1 MKLATGVGVKR
12 LGPEQSED
20 RLLVG
25 VLRLSIVMNQLL
37 LEMVQQGGSDL
48 LVAAGYPVTMRKY
61 GALVNLSENLLSRE
75 EVDGGLRQVLTE
87 AELET
92 LKTQQDMDFAYQIE
106 HPVQGYCRFRANAFY
121 QRHGPSLCFR
131 SIPKE
136 IPTLA
141 DLGLP
146 EELGPALM
154 EFHQGLVL
162 VTGPT
167 GCGKTSS
174 LAALV
179 DYCNRGR
186 ALNVITVED
195 PIEFVHPTKR
205 SLIVQR
211 QVGLH
216 TDSYASALRA
226 SLREDPDLIM
236 VGELRDLETISLA
249 ITAAETGHLVLSTL
263 NTISAAQTINRLVN
277 AFPPRQQ
284 AQVRMMLADS
294 LRGVISQQLL
304 PRADGTGRV
313 AAVEVMLATGP
324 IGNLIRENKMHQ
336 VNSVMQTA
344 SKKGMKLMDDSL
356 LALVKAGAVEPREA
370 VDRAHDK
377 TSFIERAHISGGA
390 L

>member
-1 MKLATGVGVKR
+1 
-12 LGPEQSED
+12 
-20 RLLVG
+20 
-25 VLRLSIVMNQLL
+25 MNQLL
-37 LEMVQQGGSDL
+37 LEMVQQNGSDL
-48 LVAAGYPVTMRKY
+48 LVAAGYPITMRKY
-61 GALVNLSENLLSRE
+61 GSLVQMMGPEKLTSEVLDSCLKQVLSE
-75 EVDGGLRQVLTE
+75 T
-87 AELET
+87 ELET
-92 LKTQQDMDFAYQIE
+92 FKTQQDMDFAYQVE
-106 HPVQGYCRFRANAFY
+106 HPSRGFCRFRANCFQ
-121 QRHGPSLCFR
+121 QRHGASLCFR
-131 SIPKE
+131 AIPRE

-146 EELGPALM
+146 EELGPNLM

-167 GCGKTSS
+167 GCGKTST
-174 LAALV
+174 LAALL

-226 SLREDPDLIM
+226 SLREDPDLIL

-263 NTISAAQTINRLVN
+263 NTISAAQTINRIVN

-284 AQVRMMLADS
+284 SQVRMMLADS
-294 LRGVISQQLL
+294 LKGVISQQLL
-304 PRADGTGRV
+304 PRSDGSGRV
-313 AAVEVMLATGP
+313 AAVEVMFASGP
-324 IGNLIRENKMHQ
+324 IANLIRENKMHQ
-336 VNSVMQTA
+336 VASVMQTA
-344 SKKGMKLMDDSL
+344 SKKGMRLMDDSL
-356 LALVKAGAVEPREA
+356 LALVKGGAVDPREA

-377 TSFIERAHISGGA
+377 NTFIERAHVGGGA
-390 L
+390 

>member
-1 MKLATGVGVKR
+1 MGLHGSPTRICVG
-12 LGPEQSED
+12 D
-20 RLLVG
+20 NH
-25 VLRLSIVMNQLL
+25 LSIVMNQLL
-37 LEMVQQGGSDL
+37 LEMVQQNGSDL

-61 GALVNLSENLLSRE
+61 GALVIMAEKKLTND
-75 EVDGGLRQVLTE
+75 EVESCLRQVLTE
-87 AELET
+87 TELET
-92 LKTQQDMDFAYQIE
+92 LRTAQDMDFAYQVE
-106 HPVQGYCRFRANAFY
+106 HPTQGFCRFRANSFY
-121 QRHGPSLCFR
+121 QRHGPSICFR

-146 EELGPALM
+146 EELGPGLM

-167 GCGKTSS
+167 GCGKTST
-174 LAALV
+174 LAALT
-179 DYCNRGR
+179 DYCNRTR

-205 SLIVQR
+205 SLLVQR

-216 TDSYASALRA
+216 CDSYASALRA
-226 SLREDPDLIM
+226 SLREDPDLIL
-236 VGELRDLETISLA
+236 VGELRDLDTISLA

-263 NTISAAQTINRLVN
+263 NTISAAQTINRIVN

-304 PRADGTGRV
+304 PRSDGKGRV
-313 AAVEVMLATGP
+313 AAIEVMYANGP

-336 VNSVMQTA
+336 VNSVMQTG
-344 SKKGMKLMDDSL
+344 SKRGMRLMDDSL
-356 LALVKAGAVEPREA
+356 LALVKAGTVDSREA

-377 TSFIERAHISGGA
+377 NTFIERAHISGGSR
-390 L
+390 

>member
-1 MKLATGVGVKR
+1 M
-12 LGPEQSED
+12 
-20 RLLVG
+20 
-25 VLRLSIVMNQLL
+25 SIVMNQLL

-61 GALVNLSENLLSRE
+61 GALVNLSDDIQSRE
-75 EVDGGLRQVLTE
+75 VVEGALRQVLSD

-92 LKTQQDMDFAYQIE
+92 LRTQQDMDFAYQIE
-106 HPVQGYCRFRANAFY
+106 HPTQGYCRFRANGFY

-131 SIPKE
+131 SIPRD

-146 EELGPALM
+146 ETLGPALM

-167 GCGKTSS
+167 GCGKTST

-284 AQVRMMLADS
+284 SQVRMMLADS

-313 AAVEVMLATGP
+313 ASVEVMLATGP

-344 SKKGMKLMDDSL
+344 SKKGMRLMDDSL
-356 LALVKAGAVEPREA
+356 LDLVKSGAVDPREA

-377 TSFIERAHISGGA
+377 NSFIERAHISGGS

>member
-1 MKLATGVGVKR
+1 
-12 LGPEQSED
+12 
-20 RLLVG
+20 
-25 VLRLSIVMNQLL
+25 MNQLL
-37 LEMVQQGGSDL
+37 LEMVQQNGSDL
-48 LVAAGYPVTMRKY
+48 LVAAGYPITMRKY
-61 GALVNLSENLLSRE
+61 GELVHLGDGELLSTDA
-75 EVDGGLRQVLTE
+75 VQDALTQVLSE

-92 LKTQQDMDFAYQIE
+92 LRTAQDMDFAYQVE
-106 HPVQGYCRFRANAFY
+106 HPTDGFCRFRANAFF
-121 QRHGPSLCFR
+121 QRFGPSLCFR
-131 SIPKE
+131 SIPRE

-141 DLGLP
+141 ELGLP
-146 EELGPALM
+146 EELGPSLM

-167 GCGKTSS
+167 GSGKTST

-179 DYCNRGR
+179 DYCNARR
-186 ALNVITVED
+186 PLNVITVED

-226 SLREDPDLIM
+226 SLREDPDLIL

-294 LRGVISQQLL
+294 LRGVVSQQLL
-304 PRADGTGRV
+304 PRADGSGRV
-313 AAVEVMLATGP
+313 AAVEVMYCSGP

-336 VNSVMQTA
+336 VSSVMQTA
-344 SKKGMKLMDDSL
+344 SKKGMRLMDDSL
-356 LALVKAGAVEPREA
+356 LALVKGGGVDPREA

-377 TSFIERAHISGGA
+377 NTFIERAQIPGGT

>member
-1 MKLATGVGVKR
+1 M
-12 LGPEQSED
+12 SMD
-20 RLLVG
+20 
-25 VLRLSIVMNQLL
+25 MNQLL
-37 LEMVQQGGSDL
+37 LEMVQQNGSDL
-48 LVAAGYPVTMRKY
+48 LVAAGYPLTMRRY
-61 GALVNLSENLLSRE
+61 GSLVHLAGEAKLEQETVEGL
-75 EVDGGLRQVLTE
+75 LRQVLSETE
-87 AELET
+87 MET
-92 LKTQQDMDFAYQIE
+92 LRAQQDMDFAYQIE
-106 HPVQGYCRFRANAFY
+106 HPSMGFCRFRANAFF
-121 QRHGPSLCFR
+121 QRFGPSICFR
-131 SIPKE
+131 SIPRE

-141 DLGLP
+141 ELGLP
-146 EELGPALM
+146 EELGPNLM

-167 GCGKTSS
+167 GCGKTST

-179 DYCNRGR
+179 DYCNRSR
-186 ALNVITVED
+186 PLNVITVED

-226 SLREDPDLIM
+226 SLREDPDLIL

-263 NTISAAQTINRLVN
+263 NTISAAQTINRIVN

-304 PRADGTGRV
+304 PRADGKGRV
-313 AAVEVMLATGP
+313 ASVEVMLATGP

-344 SKKGMKLMDDSL
+344 AKKGMRLMDDSL
-356 LALVKAGAVEPREA
+356 LALVKQGVVDPREA

-377 TSFIERAHISGGA
+377 NSFIERAHISGGGH
-390 L
+390 